1 METNFVSIFRHI
13 IYYRVWTIY
22 GPLTQ
27 WNVTSKKKLTQW
39 NVNVDNQVFLQDDM
53 NIKEANA

>member
-1 METNFVSIFRHI
+1 MECHI
-13 IYYRVWTIY
+13 KKKK
-22 GPLTQ
+22 
-27 WNVTSKKKLTQW
+27 KKKLTQW

>member
-1 METNFVSIFRHI
+1 METNFVSIFRHDI

-27 WNVTSKKKLTQW
+27 WNV
-39 NVNVDNQVFLQDDM
+39 NVDNHIFLQEDI

>member
-1 METNFVSIFRHI
+1 MECHI
-13 IYYRVWTIY
+13 KKK
-22 GPLTQ
+22 
-27 WNVTSKKKLTQW
+27 KKKLTQW